1 MNVHLPTLGD
11 LPRLRDDVQISPF
24 QQNASSTPKFVVQAN
39 ASSFVV
45 NSEMRDF
52 LEVLAG
58 HPSNFSEFAESLGN
72 RTGKTVTVETL
83 RTVLGRLSPALFQ
96 GQGEYK
102 IQTPFIFNFELVP
115 PRFLR
120 LITARLTWLF
130 SLPIAVIGVLAF
142 LFMEYQIFHISDYHM
157 VPGQTYWIRFF
168 MVYSGVALGGL
179 IHEVGHLTACAR
191 HKAAHGGIGLG
202 LYLIFPAFYADVT
215 KAWCLPK
222 SARIAVDLGG
232 LYFQSLFLIAVGVM
246 ALRTHNM
253 VFFQL
258 NFFTLVIMIFTLNPA
273 LKFDG
278 YWLLVDASG
287 IHNLYPRM
295 SAMIRA
301 LFSKKVTSEHEA
313 DVTDEARIFVGL
325 YAVLVVIFSVLL
337 AALVGYSSYHVARG
351 YPAKF
356 STAIHA
362 LSQALAVG
370 NVKDALKTIGSLLV
384 DSFWFVIVATFVFDF
399 TRKTVRMSAKA

>member
-1 MNVHLPTLGD
+1 MNTYLPTLGD
-11 LPRLRDDVQISPF
+11 LPRLRNDVQISPF
-24 QQNASSTPKFVVQAN
+24 QQNASSTPKFLVQAN

-58 HPSNFSEFAESLGN
+58 HPTNFAEFSEKLGN

-83 RTVLGRLSPALFQ
+83 RAVLGRLSPALFQ

-102 IQTPFIFNFELVP
+102 IKTPFIFNFQLVP
-115 PRFLR
+115 PGFLR
-120 LITARLTWLF
+120 QITARLTWLF
-130 SLPIAVIGVLAF
+130 SLPIAILGILAF
-142 LFMEYQIFHISDYHM
+142 VFMEYQIFHISDYRM
-157 VPGQTYWIRFF
+157 VPGQTYWIRFAI
-168 MVYSGVALGGL
+168 VYSGVALGGL
-179 IHEVGHLTACAR
+179 LHEIGHLTACAR
-191 HKAAHGGIGLG
+191 HKSEHGGIGLG

-222 SARIAVDLGG
+222 KARVAVDLGG
-232 LYFQSLFLIAVGVM
+232 LYFQSLFLIAVGAM
-246 ALRTHNM
+246 ALKTHNM

-258 NFFTLVIMIFTLNPA
+258 NFFSLVIMVFTLNPA

-295 SAMIRA
+295 SEMIRG
-301 LFSKKVTSEHEA
+301 LFSKKVASEKEA
-313 DVTDEARIFVGL
+313 DVTDEARAFVGL

-337 AALVGYSSYHVARG
+337 VALVGFSSYRVARE

-362 LSQALAVG
+362 LSQAIAVG
-370 NVKDALKTIGSLLV
+370 NVKDVFKTIGSLLV
-384 DSFWFVIVATFVFDF
+384 DSFWFVIVATFIFDF
-399 TRKTVRMSAKA
+399 TRKTVRLSAKA